1 MARLRSK
8 IWVQAYLKRLEI
20 QNIAAYVTAH
30 GDDHSGAILI
40 KVIKMDGSAQLYQK
54 TFDLQSNKNL
64 PKIYIEKETDLY
76 KNIFLYLKVIE
87 NASEIH
93 CLDSSFLHLVERVK
107 TNAELFFHNIKNY
120 LKLYVKHLSIS
131 PKKHLIFTIGFLLY
145 QIRIIRL
152 LQEGILVLDQVFI
165 PMEHKHLSM

>member
-54 TFDLQSNKNL
+54 TFDLQSNKNAWVRISEGL
-64 PKIYIEKETDLY
+64 DKEIDSLLEKQKVYDPDLWVVEIES
-76 KNIFLYLKVIE
+76 
-87 NASEIH
+87 ASGQ
-93 CLDSSFLHLVERVK
+93 
-107 TNAELFFHNIKNY
+107 NY
-120 LKLYVKHLSIS
+120 LDD
-131 PKKHLIFTIGFLLY
+131 F
-145 QIRIIRL
+145 
-152 LQEGILVLDQVFI
+152 
-165 PMEHKHLSM
+165 

>member
-54 TFDLQSNKNL
+54 TFDLQSNKNAWVRISEGL
-64 PKIYIEKETDLY
+64 DKEIDSLLEKQKIYDPDLWVVEIES
-76 KNIFLYLKVIE
+76 
-87 NASEIH
+87 ASGQ
-93 CLDSSFLHLVERVK
+93 
-107 TNAELFFHNIKNY
+107 NY
-120 LKLYVKHLSIS
+120 LDE
-131 PKKHLIFTIGFLLY
+131 F
-145 QIRIIRL
+145 
-152 LQEGILVLDQVFI
+152 
-165 PMEHKHLSM
+165 

>member
-54 TFDLQSNKNL
+54 TFDLQSNKNAWVRISEGL
-64 PKIYIEKETDLY
+64 DKEIDSLLEKQKIYDPDLWVVE
-76 KNIFLYLKVIE
+76 LE
-87 NASEIH
+87 SASGQ
-93 CLDSSFLHLVERVK
+93 
-107 TNAELFFHNIKNY
+107 NY
-120 LKLYVKHLSIS
+120 LDD
-131 PKKHLIFTIGFLLY
+131 F
-145 QIRIIRL
+145 
-152 LQEGILVLDQVFI
+152 
-165 PMEHKHLSM
+165 

>member
-54 TFDLQSNKNL
+54 TFDLQSNKNAWVRISEGL
-64 PKIYIEKETDLY
+64 DKEIDSLLEKQKVYDPDLWVVEIES
-76 KNIFLYLKVIE
+76 
-87 NASEIH
+87 ASGQ
-93 CLDSSFLHLVERVK
+93 
-107 TNAELFFHNIKNY
+107 NY
-120 LKLYVKHLSIS
+120 LDE
-131 PKKHLIFTIGFLLY
+131 F
-145 QIRIIRL
+145 
-152 LQEGILVLDQVFI
+152 
-165 PMEHKHLSM
+165 

>member
-54 TFDLQSNKNL
+54 TFDLQSNKNAWVRIL
-64 PKIYIEKETDLY
+64 EGFEKEIDSLLEKQKVNDPDLW
-76 KNIFLYLKVIE
+76 VVEIE
-87 NASEIH
+87 SASGQ
-93 CLDSSFLHLVERVK
+93 
-107 TNAELFFHNIKNY
+107 NY
-120 LKLYVKHLSIS
+120 LDE
-131 PKKHLIFTIGFLLY
+131 F
-145 QIRIIRL
+145 
-152 LQEGILVLDQVFI
+152 
-165 PMEHKHLSM
+165 

>member
-54 TFDLQSNKNL
+54 TFDLQSNKNAWVR
-64 PKIYIEKETDLY
+64 I
-76 KNIFLYLKVIE
+76 
-87 NASEIH
+87 SEGLDMEI
-93 CLDSSFLHLVERVK
+93 DSSLEKQKVSDPDLWVVEIES
-107 TNAELFFHNIKNY
+107 ASGQNY
-120 LKLYVKHLSIS
+120 LDE
-131 PKKHLIFTIGFLLY
+131 F
-145 QIRIIRL
+145 
-152 LQEGILVLDQVFI
+152 
-165 PMEHKHLSM
+165 